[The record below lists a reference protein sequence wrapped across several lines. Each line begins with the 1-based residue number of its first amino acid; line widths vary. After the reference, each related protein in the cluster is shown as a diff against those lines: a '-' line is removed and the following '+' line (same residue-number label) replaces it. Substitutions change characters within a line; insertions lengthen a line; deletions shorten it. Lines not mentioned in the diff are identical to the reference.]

1 MCSVSCILFFFSSR
15 RRHTRCALVTGV
27 QTCALPICNQRG
39 HRISPCDLVQMPA
52 NARHAGAEALEHIAV
67 TLRFKRRTC
76 WFELVGQELDM
87 RIIFLQPRVVEL
99 TDDRRDA
106 RVPPFAIPH
115 AVAGHQYLGLP
126 ARDIPT
132 TPAKPFLSFT

>member
-1 MCSVSCILFFFSSR
+1 
-15 RRHTRCALVTGV
+15 
-27 QTCALPICNQRG
+27 
-39 HRISPCDLVQMPA
+39 MPA

-99 TDDRRDA
+99 TVDRRDA
-106 RVPPFAIPH
+106 RVTLFASQH
-115 AVAGHQYLGLP
+115 AVDEHQYLGLP
-126 ARDIPT
+126 DREITAL
-132 TPAKPFLSFT
+132 PAKPFLDVTEICSGRIGNHLAGTLADALSSPDRQN

>member
-1 MCSVSCILFFFSSR
+1 
-15 RRHTRCALVTGV
+15 
-27 QTCALPICNQRG
+27 
-39 HRISPCDLVQMPA
+39 MPA

-99 TDDRRDA
+99 TVDRRDA
-106 RVPPFAIPH
+106 RVTLFASQH
-115 AVAGHQYLGLP
+115 AVAEHQYLGLP
-126 ARDIPT
+126 DREIPAL
-132 TPAKPFLSFT
+132 PANPFLQVTEIFLGRTVTCFAGPLAAALPRNSH

>member
-1 MCSVSCILFFFSSR
+1 
-15 RRHTRCALVTGV
+15 
-27 QTCALPICNQRG
+27 
-39 HRISPCDLVQMPA
+39 MPA

-99 TDDRRDA
+99 TVDRRDA
-106 RVPPFAIPH
+106 RVTLFASQH
-115 AVAGHQYLGLP
+115 AVAEHQYLGLP
-126 ARDIPT
+126 DRRSEEHPSELQSLMRISYDVF
-132 TPAKPFLSFT
+132 FLKKKNNTYTSQIK